1 MKYRNAEYFTNG
13 HELLSTIELGS
24 LYRYLFFS
32 CHFGVCIFHLLHFW
46 EIASF
51 LFILSLCQCYGRRI
65 TLGIHRAALID
76 LNTLVNTFVHVH
88 IFPVFAFI
96 SKHEFLCYKNRSIFS
111 LSYYAALKSY
121 TSIQHYT
128 NLLHATLLCILIP
141 IHREIDLNIGI
152 FFLND
157 LHYFLVFI
165 IQKD

>member
-1 MKYRNAEYFTNG
+1 MYFTNG

-65 TLGIHRAALID
+65 TLGISRVALID
-76 LNTLVNTFVHVH
+76 LNHLVNTFVHVH

-128 NLLHATLLCILIP
+128 NLLHVTLRCILIP
-141 IHREIDLNIGI
+141 IHREIDFNIGI
-152 FFLND
+152 FFLNY
-157 LHYFLVFI
+157 LNFFLVFI